1 MTQRILITGSSGFT
15 GRYMSRKLQDMGF
28 EIWGLGKIK
37 ETSLAGVNMIEG
49 DLTQPQSLSA
59 AVESCQPHYVIHL
72 AGVAFVG
79 HNSPTAFY
87 NVNLIGTHHLLQALS
102 THASRLKCVLL
113 ASSANVYGNTSGL
126 LTEESRPMPV
136 NDYAASK
143 LAMEQMAH
151 LWLPKLPIV
160 IARPFNYTGV
170 GQAQNFLIPKV
181 ISHAS
186 RGLQLEKSS
195 MCVREM

>member
-113 ASSANVYGNTSGL
+113 ASSANLVL
-126 LTEESRPMPV
+126 
-136 NDYAASK
+136 DK
-143 LAMEQMAH
+143 LKTFSS
-151 LWLPKLPIV
+151 L
-160 IARPFNYTGV
+160 RS
-170 GQAQNFLIPKV
+170 FLILPQR
-181 ISHAS
+181 SHTLS
-186 RGLQLEKSS
+186 LGIWMSGESLMTLET
-195 MCVREM
+195 